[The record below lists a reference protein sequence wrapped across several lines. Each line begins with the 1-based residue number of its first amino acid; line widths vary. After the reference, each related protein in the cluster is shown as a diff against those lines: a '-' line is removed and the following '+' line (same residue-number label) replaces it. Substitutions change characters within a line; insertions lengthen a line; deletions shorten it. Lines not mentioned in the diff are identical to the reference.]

1 MVSFKDIET
10 DGKVLTETNRYIH
23 YQTLDKRI
31 QYDSNKIVYKEMP
44 DLDTFKADEA
54 MLKEIHQKNNQPF
67 LKFVF
72 PENETIDIELR
83 EYLKLQGYE
92 TGWLELYINSEK
104 NFESDDNQEVEVV
117 LTNEDNIVDFLNVS
131 YEQDEAYGKDYA
143 DLKVELNK
151 EQLHSD
157 NPIQVLSYYKGKPV
171 GMLLIWM
178 NEKYVELDSFGVREI
193 YRRLGIGTK
202 MQAFVAEIAKDKP
215 IILVADGEDTA
226 KDMYKRQGYI
236 YSGFQFETLK
246 EYK

>member
-1 MVSFKDIET
+1 M
-10 DGKVLTETNRYIH
+10 
-23 YQTLDKRI
+23 
-31 QYDSNKIVYKEMP
+31 
-44 DLDTFKADEA
+44 
-54 MLKEIHQKNNQPF
+54 
-67 LKFVF
+67 
-72 PENETIDIELR
+72 
-83 EYLKLQGYE
+83 KLQGYE

-104 NFESDDNQEVEVV
+104 NFESDDNQDVEVV

-143 DLKVELNK
+143 ELKVELNK

-157 NPIQVLSYYKGKPV
+157 NPIQVLSYYKGKPA

-178 NEKYVELDSFGVREI
+178 NKKYVELDSFGVREI
-193 YRRLGIGTK
+193 YRRLGIGTI

>member
-1 MVSFKDIET
+1 
-10 DGKVLTETNRYIH
+10 
-23 YQTLDKRI
+23 
-31 QYDSNKIVYKEMP
+31 
-44 DLDTFKADEA
+44 
-54 MLKEIHQKNNQPF
+54 
-67 LKFVF
+67 
-72 PENETIDIELR
+72 
-83 EYLKLQGYE
+83 LKLQGYE

-104 NFESDDNQEVEVV
+104 NFESDDNQDVEVV

-143 DLKVELNK
+143 ELKVELNK

-157 NPIQVLSYYKGKPV
+157 NPIQVLSYYKGKPA

-178 NEKYVELDSFGVREI
+178 NKKYVELDSFGVREI
-193 YRRLGIGTK
+193 YRRLGIGTI

>member
-1 MVSFKDIET
+1 M
-10 DGKVLTETNRYIH
+10 
-23 YQTLDKRI
+23 
-31 QYDSNKIVYKEMP
+31 
-44 DLDTFKADEA
+44 
-54 MLKEIHQKNNQPF
+54 
-67 LKFVF
+67 
-72 PENETIDIELR
+72 
-83 EYLKLQGYE
+83 
-92 TGWLELYINSEK
+92 
-104 NFESDDNQEVEVV
+104 
-117 LTNEDNIVDFLNVS
+117 NVS

-151 EQLHSD
+151 EQLHLD
-157 NPIQVLSYYKGKPV
+157 NPIQVLSYYKGKPA